1 MKVPY
6 RKMQTL
12 PYKILSILVV
22 FVIWP
27 LTLVILTIIYLLRP
41 LIYVLK
47 KIVERRKRKALQSV
61 LKFEQERLKRNGGLS

>member
-1 MKVPY
+1 MKVSN

-27 LTLVILTIIYLLRP
+27 LTLVILFMIYLLRP
-41 LIYVLK
+41 AIYVLK
-47 KIVERRKRKALQSV
+47 QFIVRRRKKQLKRVLQ
-61 LKFEQERLKRNGGLS
+61 FEQERMKKNGGLS